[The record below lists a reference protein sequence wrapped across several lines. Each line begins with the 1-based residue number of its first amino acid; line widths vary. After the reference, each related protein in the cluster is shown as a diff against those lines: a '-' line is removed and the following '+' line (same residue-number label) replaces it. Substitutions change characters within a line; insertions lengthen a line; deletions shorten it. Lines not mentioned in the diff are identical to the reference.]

1 MRKRKIFVGLL
12 SLFFIGAAAPKESG
26 TYGALDSLPVHWRDR
41 MNGDCPVDPAKP
53 DEAVRTCGIKES
65 AEQRAERLRGV
76 AAAIDAAT
84 AQRWK
89 RRLLVAVLKHETGLA
104 RVGQECQLR
113 GDSGKAIGLWQSW
126 AHKECVSVEE
136 QAKQAAKHLS
146 MAMNYC
152 RQPGD
157 SQEKLVFKGVS
168 LYATGSRCSWIGARK
183 RLRTWKWAMAQK

>member
-1 MRKRKIFVGLL
+1 MKKRKIFLSLL
-12 SLFFIGAAAPKESG
+12 SVFFIGAAAPRGSG
-26 TYGALDSLPVHWRDR
+26 TYEALDGLPVHWRDK
-41 MNGDCPVDPAKP
+41 MDGACPANPSKP
-53 DEAVRTCGIKES
+53 DEAVRTCAIKES
-65 AEQRAERLRGV
+65 AEEREARLRGV

-89 RRLLVAVLKHETGLA
+89 RRLLVAVLRHETGLA

-146 MAMNYC
+146 MAVNFC

-157 SQEKLVFKGVS
+157 DLEALVFKGVS
-168 LYATGSRCSWIGARK
+168 LYATGSRCSWVGARK
-183 RLRTWKWAMAQK
+183 RLATWKWAMAQK